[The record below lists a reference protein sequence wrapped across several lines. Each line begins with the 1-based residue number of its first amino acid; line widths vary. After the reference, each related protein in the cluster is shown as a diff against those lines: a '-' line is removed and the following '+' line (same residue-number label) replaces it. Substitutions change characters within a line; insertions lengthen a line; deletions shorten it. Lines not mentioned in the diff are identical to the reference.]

1 MANSLTE
8 ILTLKLLLD
17 DQEAI
22 KNLKLT
28 NEEVNKLK
36 KAVDGIDDEFI
47 ESFERIRG
55 GLQGINPP
63 LNNQVVPGT
72 QKLNLAMNQLGYVVN
87 DASAFLVNFRMGM
100 MGIANNI
107 PMVINLFQSAR
118 QEIAA
123 TGSTIRSALVSSLM
137 GPGGVLLAVNAVM
150 FAMQFLPDILDSI
163 TDSTD
168 SLNRAMSDEEKQLR
182 TKKIEYNSLL
192 GVLQDVNQEET
203 ARKEALKQLT
213 ENYPEYITLQE
224 KDLNNNDKIAKALEH
239 GNEQFEKRIKL
250 AATETILKEYY
261 EEVATAEY
269 EILKL
274 QEERQRIQKQFDEGN
289 KARGF
294 SLAAIDKD
302 LTELE
307 IKKTEATRKVQ
318 EFNAVFLELQS
329 QIDDKKD
336 PSKETVFK
344 QREKELSEEQRH
356 SEALLKIRNNND
368 YLSLV
373 MRIKHFDQM
382 IGLYKKFGQD
392 TTQLEHQRAEAE
404 LQLWI
409 KASSEKERLLEIN
422 LKRTFELNE
431 RKSNEISELEN
442 RHKLETIRLNELTT
456 ENELNLMDQK
466 KEAIAQGMGEIAS
479 VFAHH
484 TVAYQ
489 ALAKAQALID
499 TYTSA
504 EAAYKSLVGIPF
516 VGPALAVA
524 AAAAAIAT
532 GLAHVEQIG
541 KVKIPGY
548 AEGGRLPQGKAG
560 YVEGWH
566 DEIIAPEKTFVE
578 VFRNELR
585 PQIYNGG
592 GMDSNSIIDLKKAND
607 EMRNLLIDL
616 RDNGIRAR
624 AYLNDDEARKVTSRG
639 NFLNRKSRL

>member
-36 KAVDGIDDEFI
+36 KAVDGIDDEFVQ
-47 ESFERIRG
+47 SFERIRG

-63 LNNQVVPGT
+63 LNNQVIPGT

-107 PMVINLFQSAR
+107 PMVISMFQSAR
-118 QEIAA
+118 TEIAE
-123 TGSTIRSALVSSLM
+123 TGSSLRSALVGSIM

-163 TDSTD
+163 TGSTEN
-168 SLNRAMSDEEKQLR
+168 LNRAMSDEEKQLR
-182 TKKIEYNSLL
+182 TKQTEYNTLL

-203 ARKEALKQLT
+203 VRKEALKQLT
-213 ENYPEYITLQE
+213 EKYPEYITLQE
-224 KDLNNNDKIAKALEH
+224 KDLTNNDKIAKALEH

-274 QEERQRIQKQFDEGN
+274 QEQRQKIQKQFDEGN

-294 SLAAIDKD
+294 SLVAIDKD
-302 LTELE
+302 LSDLE
-307 IKKTEATRKVQ
+307 NKKMEATKKVQ
-318 EFNAVFLELQS
+318 EFNAIFLELQS
-329 QIDDKKD
+329 QIDDKNKPTD
-336 PSKETVFK
+336 PFK
-344 QREKELSEEQRH
+344 QGEKELSEQQRH
-356 SEALLKIRNNND
+356 SDALLKIRNNND
-368 YLSLV
+368 YLALV
-373 MRIKHFDQM
+373 MKIKHFDQM
-382 IGLYKKFGQD
+382 IELYRKFGQD
-392 TTQLEHQRAEAE
+392 TTQLENQRAEIE
-404 LQLWI
+404 LKLWL
-409 KASSEKERLLEIN
+409 KASSEKEKLVSFN
-422 LKRTFELNE
+422 LKRTFELTE
-431 RKSNEISELEN
+431 RSKSETQDLED
-442 RHKLETIRLNELTT
+442 RHSKETRRINELTT
-456 ENELNLMDQK
+456 QDELSLLDQK

-479 VFAHH
+479 VFAQH
-484 TVAYQ
+484 TFAYQ
-489 ALAKAQALID
+489 AFAKAQALID

-504 EAAYKSLVGIPF
+504 EAAYKSLVGIPI

-524 AAAAAIAT
+524 AAAAAIVA
-532 GLAHVEQIG
+532 GMERVNQIE
-541 KVKIPGY
+541 KVKIPQGF
-548 AEGGRLPQGKAG
+548 AEGGRLSQGKAG

-566 DEIIAPEKTFVE
+566 NEIIAPEKTFVE
-578 VFRNELR
+578 IFRQELR
-585 PQIYNGG
+585 PQIYGNNASVNYDLSGIKESINKLNGALEQG
-592 GMDSNSIIDLKKAND
+592 II
-607 EMRNLLIDL
+607 
-616 RDNGIRAR
+616 AR
-624 AYLNDDEARKVTSRG
+624 AYLDDREAKKITSRG
-639 NFLNRKSRL
+639 NYLNGRSKL